1 MRPTIHP
8 RLDIDS
14 EVITV
19 APNCRYS
26 RVQRLIK
33 SLPGIATA
41 DRLLIARAER
51 IAAAAMQ
58 IKTNIQ

>member
-1 MRPTIHP
+1 
-8 RLDIDS
+8 
-14 EVITV
+14 VITV